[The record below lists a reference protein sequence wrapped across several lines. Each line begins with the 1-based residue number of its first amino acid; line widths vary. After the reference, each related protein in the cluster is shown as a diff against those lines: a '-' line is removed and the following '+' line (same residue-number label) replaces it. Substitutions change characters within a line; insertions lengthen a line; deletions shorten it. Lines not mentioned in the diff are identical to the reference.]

1 MRSRCGPDPIWPFV
15 DLSISVPPWVS
26 IDQEAGRKSS
36 RGNLLVSSWRWAG
49 LKEVTLWSPRCRWPL
64 SSLGARAVIGVLGG
78 NCAMMACCDGR
89 DVLTDLF
96 VGREMGMPVVL
107 IRWKR
112 EISRFSEIGRKMKGG
127 GGKGEGGGM
136 AESR

>member
-1 MRSRCGPDPIWPFV
+1 M
-15 DLSISVPPWVS
+15 
-26 IDQEAGRKSS
+26 
-36 RGNLLVSSWRWAG
+36 
-49 LKEVTLWSPRCRWPL
+49 
-64 SSLGARAVIGVLGG
+64 LGG

-112 EISRFSEIGRKMKGG
+112 EISRFSETGRKMKGG
-127 GGKGEGGGM
+127 GGGGWKWEGGGM
-136 AESR
+136 AEGR